1 MLKSFN
7 RRDRDDVS
15 AGPESLLTLR
25 IRVAM
30 MNNLELEKIIN
41 QKLESCAIKDYV
53 PNGLQIE
60 GKPEVQ
66 KILTG
71 VTASLELIETAI
83 ERQVDAI
90 LVHHGYFWKSETPV
104 IRGMKYARIKRLI
117 ENGIN
122 LYAYHLPLDL
132 HSELGN
138 NAQLAKMWNIENV
151 QPFSEQKPL
160 IFTGDLPTEMDIV
173 SLAKMIGSTLNRSP
187 FVEASGPKIIK
198 RIAWCSGA
206 AQDYLETVADAGFD
220 AFITGEVSERTIYIA
235 RELGIHFIAAGHHAT
250 ERDGVKALGQWL
262 AKEYS
267 LDVEFIDIHNP
278 I

>member
-1 MLKSFN
+1 
-7 RRDRDDVS
+7 
-15 AGPESLLTLR
+15 
-25 IRVAM
+25 
-30 MNNLELEKIIN
+30 MNNLELEKIIS
-41 QKLESCAIKDYV
+41 QKLESYSIKDYV

-60 GKPEVQ
+60 GKSEVK

-71 VTASLELIETAI
+71 VTASLELIDVAI
-83 ERQVDAI
+83 EQGVDAI

-104 IRGMKYARIKRLI
+104 IKGMKYERIKRLI

-132 HSELGN
+132 HPELGN
-138 NAQLAKMWNIENV
+138 NAQLAKMWNIQNIAPISEY
-151 QPFSEQKPL
+151 QPL
-160 IFTGDLPTEMDIV
+160 VLTGDLPKGMDIV
-173 SLAKMIGSTLNRSP
+173 TFAKMIEQTLNRKP
-187 FVEASGPKIIK
+187 FVEATGPKVIK

-206 AQDYLETVADAGFD
+206 AQDYLEEAANAGFD

-250 ERDGVKALGQWL
+250 ERDGVKALGKWL
-262 AKEYS
+262 AEEYS
-267 LDVEFIDIHNP
+267 LDVSFIDINNP